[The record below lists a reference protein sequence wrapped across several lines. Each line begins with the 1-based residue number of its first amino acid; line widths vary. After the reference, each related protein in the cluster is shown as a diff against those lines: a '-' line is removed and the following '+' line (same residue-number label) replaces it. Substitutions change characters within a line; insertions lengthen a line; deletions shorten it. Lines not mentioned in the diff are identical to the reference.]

1 MADPALRRTFGPVV
15 LLGLAAAGLAATAG
29 TKPWVSGRSGAV
41 DTDQGAEMTSVL
53 SLDSARDAPLAGALA
68 LVVLACWGVLL
79 VTRGRF
85 RRVVAV
91 VALVAALGTL
101 VVTIEAARSLPPK
114 LADALVEA
122 SGSDEVTT
130 STTGWYV
137 AALVASVLCVL
148 ATAAAVRLVGSWPEM
163 GTKYDAPTGG
173 RGSGRVDAGK
183 GTGEVPA
190 ENIDIWKALDEG
202 RDPTA

>member
-1 MADPALRRTFGPVV
+1 MAEATARRTFGPVALV
-15 LLGLAAAGLAATAG
+15 GLASAGLAATAG
-29 TKPWVSGRSGAV
+29 TKPWVSGSSGAL
-41 DTDQGAEMTSVL
+41 DTDQGAAMTSVL

-91 VALVAALGTL
+91 VALVAALGTA
-101 VVTIEAARSLPPK
+101 VVTVEAARSLPPK
-114 LADALVEA
+114 LADALTEA
-122 SGSDEVTT
+122 SGSDAAST
-130 STTGWYV
+130 SFTGWYA

-163 GTKYDAPTGG
+163 GSKYDAPTGD
-173 RGSGRVDAGK
+173 RGEGAGPADAGP
-183 GTGEVPA
+183 GEVPA